1 MPVFAA
7 DDLRALHD
15 SYATLQSRL
24 DALANAYASHPYK
37 TKAGLQYA
45 THGFLRRFNTMHH
58 CVERVF
64 EILPPKQKE
73 KPPDAILYDAT
84 VFIQIVRH
92 EQLRRA

>member
-37 TKAGLQYA
+37 TKAGL
-45 THGFLRRFNTMHH
+45 
-58 CVERVF
+58 
-64 EILPPKQKE
+64 
-73 KPPDAILYDAT
+73 
-84 VFIQIVRH
+84 
-92 EQLRRA
+92 